1 MRALGGHG
9 GRIRER
15 LECGR
20 VEMVSERGLG
30 PSDEAEQHHVVWVQE
45 QCEEWRWRP
54 GMAELRETQLWRSLC
69 KLINS

>member
-1 MRALGGHG
+1 M
-9 GRIRER
+9 
-15 LECGR
+15 
-20 VEMVSERGLG
+20 EMVSERGLG